1 MAGQDR
7 AEKRGYEKAIVWVG
21 KMRRLTDLV
30 GGSAVEGNA
39 AGGTLTETID
49 VLITV
54 GVVATVKG
62 DGIES
67 YS

>member
-1 MAGQDR
+1 VRKSGGMK
-7 AEKRGYEKAIVWVG
+7 KRLSGWG

-30 GGSAVEGNA
+30 RGSAVEGNA

-49 VLITV
+49 VLITD